1 MHPERLSI
9 VRFFLI
15 SLCLHLVFL
24 LTWSNSPKLEQKPIP
39 IPVSFVLLPERKEV
53 IKKEKKVTPA
63 QDSRLSKRT
72 TPPRRTLPRT
82 KRVTPKSTPLAAKK
96 PALPKGFRFQPEKP
110 KEPSRP
116 KSKEQTIVQ
125 RPLPSLKELLP
136 PVAMTPSRDGTDLNE
151 EVVRLD
157 STDPNYVSYL
167 SSIKRDIELVWEY
180 PPPALRQG
188 VQGRLVVEFRIK
200 QNGRLM
206 GAKLVHSSG
215 YPILDEEAIRA
226 IQAAAPFHPI
236 PRWIGKERLAI
247 SASFEYYDN
256 RLKYSYTP

>member
-1 MHPERLSI
+1 M
-9 VRFFLI
+9 
-15 SLCLHLVFL
+15 
-24 LTWSNSPKLEQKPIP
+24 
-39 IPVSFVLLPERKEV
+39 EV
-53 IKKEKKVTPA
+53 ITKENKVKPA

-72 TPPRRTLPRT
+72 TPPRRTLP
-82 KRVTPKSTPLAAKK
+82 KPMRVAPRSTPLAAKN
-96 PALPKGFRFQPEKP
+96 PALPEGFRFQPEKL

-116 KSKEQTIVQ
+116 TSKEQFIVQ

-188 VQGRLVVEFRIK
+188 IQGRLVVEFRIK
-200 QNGRLM
+200 QNGSLM

>member
-1 MHPERLSI
+1 MYPQRLSI
-9 VRFFLI
+9 VHFFLI

-24 LTWSNSPKLEQKPIP
+24 LTGSNSPKLEQKPLP
-39 IPVSFVLLPERKEV
+39 IPVSFLLLPERKEV
-53 IKKEKKVTPA
+53 VKKEKKANPA
-63 QDSRLSKRT
+63 QVSRLSKRT
-72 TPPRRTLPRT
+72 TPPRRTLPKT
-82 KRVTPKSTPLAAKK
+82 ARVAPKSTPLAAKK
-96 PALPKGFRFQPEKP
+96 PALPEGFRFQRKKP

-116 KSKEQTIVQ
+116 KSKEQFIVQ
-125 RPLPSLKELLP
+125 RLLPSLKELHP
-136 PVAMTPSRDGTDLNE
+136 PVAMPSSRDGTDLNE

-167 SSIKRDIELVWEY
+167 SSIQRDIELVWEY

-188 VQGRLVVEFRIK
+188 IQGRLVVEFRIK
-200 QNGRLM
+200 QNGSLM
-206 GAKLVHSSG
+206 GAKLIHSSG

-236 PRWIGKERLAI
+236 PRWIRKERLAI

-256 RLKYSYTP
+256 RLQYSYTP

>member
-9 VRFFLI
+9 VPFFLI

-24 LTWSNSPKLEQKPIP
+24 LTGSNSPKLEQKPLP
-39 IPVSFVLLPERKEV
+39 IPVSFLLLPERKEV
-53 IKKEKKVTPA
+53 VKKEKKANPA
-63 QDSRLSKRT
+63 QVSRLSKRT
-72 TPPRRTLPRT
+72 TPPRRTLPKT
-82 KRVTPKSTPLAAKK
+82 ARVAPKSTPLAAKK
-96 PALPKGFRFQPEKP
+96 PALPEGFRFQRKKP

-116 KSKEQTIVQ
+116 KSKEQFIVQ

-136 PVAMTPSRDGTDLNE
+136 SVAMTPSRDGTNLNE

-167 SSIKRDIELVWEY
+167 SSIQRDIELVWEY

-188 VQGRLVVEFRIK
+188 IQGRLVVEFRIK
-200 QNGRLM
+200 QNGSLM
-206 GAKLVHSSG
+206 GAKLIHSSG

-236 PRWIGKERLAI
+236 PRWIRKERLAI

-256 RLKYSYTP
+256 RLQYSYTP

>member
-1 MHPERLSI
+1 M
-9 VRFFLI
+9 
-15 SLCLHLVFL
+15 FL
-24 LTWSNSPKLEQKPIP
+24 LTGSNSPKLEQKPLP
-39 IPVSFVLLPERKEV
+39 IPVSFLLLPERKEV
-53 IKKEKKVTPA
+53 VKKEKKANPA
-63 QDSRLSKRT
+63 QVSRLSKRT
-72 TPPRRTLPRT
+72 TPPRRTLPKT
-82 KRVTPKSTPLAAKK
+82 ARVAPKSTPLAAKK
-96 PALPKGFRFQPEKP
+96 PALPEGFRFQRKKP

-116 KSKEQTIVQ
+116 KSKEQFIVQ

-136 PVAMTPSRDGTDLNE
+136 SVAMTPSRDGTNLNE

-167 SSIKRDIELVWEY
+167 SSIQRDIELVWEY

-188 VQGRLVVEFRIK
+188 IQGRLVVEFRIK
-200 QNGRLM
+200 QNGSLM
-206 GAKLVHSSG
+206 GAKLIHSSG

-236 PRWIGKERLAI
+236 PRWIRKERLAI

-256 RLKYSYTP
+256 RLQYSYTP